1 MAIPFPDIEPYDI
14 LEVTKSST
22 PIEIKKS
29 YKRLCLKYHPDKIQQ
44 ASSIED
50 REFFPKLQ
58 FAYSILSDSIKRQR
72 YDNTGSLGVGED
84 DIDDEY
90 FNWKDYFDSMNEKIT
105 IDMIEEDK
113 LKYQHSTEE
122 KDDILHNFVY
132 YEGDFIKL
140 FEVIPHLDFDE
151 ALEDRVFRLIEDAIN
166 NQEFDAELVQATLK
180 SWEKYKKSRKTK
192 VKQMLKK
199 LAKEAKEA
207 EELEKQIKDKG
218 KRSLKN
224 ENDLKSL
231 IQSRQ
236 SNRMD
241 SLIDKLETKYADKK
255 GKKRKPTEISDDEF
269 ERIQNSL
276 GGNKNRKTKG

>member
-58 FAYSILSDSIKRQR
+58 FSYSILSDSIKRQR
-72 YDNTGSLGVGED
+72 YDNTGSLGIGED

-180 SWEKYKKSRKTK
+180 SWEKYRKSRKTK

-241 SLIDKLETKYADKK
+241 SLIEKLETKYADKK

>member
-58 FAYSILSDSIKRQR
+58 FSYSILSDSIKRQR

-151 ALEDRVFRLIEDAIN
+151 ALEGRVFRLIEDAIN
-166 NQEFDAELVQATLK
+166 NQDFDAELVQATLK
-180 SWEKYKKSRKTK
+180 SWEKYRKSRKTK

-241 SLIDKLETKYADKK
+241 SLIEKLETKYADKK

>member
-58 FAYSILSDSIKRQR
+58 FSYSILSDSLKRQR

-166 NQEFDAELVQATLK
+166 NQEFDTELDQATLK

-218 KRSLKN
+218 RRSLKN

-241 SLIDKLETKYADKK
+241 SLINKLETKYADKK

-276 GGNKNRKTKG
+276 GGNKNRKRKG

>member
-58 FAYSILSDSIKRQR
+58 FSYSILSDSIKRQR

-180 SWEKYKKSRKTK
+180 SWEKYRKSRKTK

>member
-58 FAYSILSDSIKRQR
+58 FSYSILSDSIKRQR
-72 YDNTGSLGVGED
+72 YDNTGSLGIGED

-180 SWEKYKKSRKTK
+180 SWEKYRKSRKTK

>member
-180 SWEKYKKSRKTK
+180 SWEKYRKSRKTK

-241 SLIDKLETKYADKK
+241 SLIEKLETKYADKK

>member
-58 FAYSILSDSIKRQR
+58 FSYSILSDSIKRQR
-72 YDNTGSLGVGED
+72 YDNTGSLGIGED

>member
-58 FAYSILSDSIKRQR
+58 FSYSILSDSIKRQR

-180 SWEKYKKSRKTK
+180 SWEKYRKSRKTK

-241 SLIDKLETKYADKK
+241 SLIEKLETKYADKK

>member
-58 FAYSILSDSIKRQR
+58 FSYSILSDSIKRQR
-72 YDNTGSLGVGED
+72 YDNTGSLGIGED

-241 SLIDKLETKYADKK
+241 SLIEKLETKYADKK

>member
-166 NQEFDAELVQATLK
+166 NQDFDAELVQATLK

>member
-72 YDNTGSLGVGED
+72 YDNTGSLGIGED

-241 SLIDKLETKYADKK
+241 SLIEKLETKYADKK

>member
-241 SLIDKLETKYADKK
+241 SLIEKLETKYADKK

>member
-180 SWEKYKKSRKTK
+180 SWEKYRKSRKTK

>member
-166 NQEFDAELVQATLK
+166 NQDFDAELVQATLK
-180 SWEKYKKSRKTK
+180 SWEKYRKSRKTK

-241 SLIDKLETKYADKK
+241 SLIEKLETKYADKK

>member
-58 FAYSILSDSIKRQR
+58 FSYSILSDPLKRQR

-122 KDDILHNFVY
+122 RDDILHNFVY

-151 ALEDRVFRLIEDAIN
+151 ALEDRVFKLIENAIN
-166 NQEFDAELVQATLK
+166 NQEFDTELDPSTIK

-241 SLIDKLETKYADKK
+241 SLINKLETKYADKK